1 MIPDS
6 VPHYSQLFRNFAA
19 IEPEDYQRMI
29 RTYEEL
35 ENQVGRLDPDE
46 YFELTVR
53 YVDAL
58 FETGAYRRHLLMVDL
73 VIIASV
79 ERNIKF
85 FKGQDVFARML
96 FRKAA
101 SAYRTQDFQ
110 QAQHIA
116 QELTRIYPNVP
127 IYRRLLQSIFFAQE
141 RRLLQFGRASFIFC
155 ILAMA
160 VVIVVDMLLVQPFYP
175 AEHSAMVWLRND
187 LFIIGLLALIIT
199 FGLAWWRSKRS
210 AHNW

>member
-1 MIPDS
+1 MIPD
-6 VPHYSQLFRNFAA
+6 PARHYSQLYRNFSA
-19 IEPEDYQRMI
+19 IEPGDYQRMI

-35 ENQVGRLDPDE
+35 ENELGRLDPDE
-46 YFELTVR
+46 YFDLTVR

-73 VIIASV
+73 VILASV
-79 ERNIKF
+79 ERNIKIYR
-85 FKGQDVFARML
+85 GEDVFARML

-101 SAYRTQDFQ
+101 SAYRTQDFL

-116 QELTRIYPNVP
+116 QELTRIYPDEG

-141 RRLLQFGRASFIFC
+141 SRLLQFGRATFIFC

-160 VVIVVDMLLVQPFYP
+160 VVIVVDMLLVEPFYP
-175 AEHSAMVWLRND
+175 AEHSAMIWLRND
-187 LFIIGLLALIIT
+187 LLIVGLLALIGC
-199 FGLAWWRSKRS
+199 FGLAWWRARTS